1 MFDYINSLEREGL
14 IKLGKKYKVLGY
26 LSDFYNPYLSDNELR
41 KSVISKIEEENP
53 DETQV
58 QLGGKKKSHK
68 RQRSA
73 KRHNNHLKKQIIKKN
88 SKKQRDYGF
97 DINLKIKHT
106 PSYYSSNNCKIVA
119 IGDLHGDL
127 TVTIKSLKLAG
138 VIPLD
143 TPNYFKDI
151 KDIDDIEWIG
161 GSTIVVQV
169 GDQIDRCRP
178 NNWYRDICADDST
191 YEDEGSDLKIMEL
204 LDKLNDKAKFQD
216 GKIISILGNH
226 EIMNCVGDFRYVSPK
241 EFEEFG
247 HLYKVK
253 KVNNPNR
260 VFPYGYKERKQAF
273 SPGGIIARKY
283 AFNRKAIAQVGK
295 WIFVHGGLTP
305 QIALQYS
312 FDEMNEGISNWLLG
326 RRDRKTKEIFEAL
339 YDDDDNGI
347 FWTREFGDLGNWEE
361 ERSTKLFN
369 KTLDNVNKKNDR
381 QDDELADGLIMGHTP
396 QYMNNMGINSSC
408 NQRLWRVDIGASKAF
423 GPFAKSEYE
432 NQYRK
437 TAVLVIEN
445 DKCRILREK

>member
-41 KSVISKIEEENP
+41 KSIIAKIEEENP
-53 DETQV
+53 EETLV
-58 QLGGKKKSHK
+58 EHSKKKSQKKQKSLK
-68 RQRSA
+68 RQ
-73 KRHNNHLKKQIIKKN
+73 HNNFKKN
-88 SKKQRDYGF
+88 NLKSRSKKHRDLGY

-106 PSYYSSNNCKIVA
+106 PSYYPCRNNKIVA

-143 TPNYFKDI
+143 TPNYFKDL

-247 HLYKVK
+247 HFYKVK

-283 AFNRKAIAQVGK
+283 AFNRKAIVQVGK

-305 QIALQYS
+305 SIALQYS
-312 FDEMNEGISNWLLG
+312 FDEMNEGISDWLLG

-347 FWTREFGDLGNWEE
+347 FWTREFGDLGNWDD

-369 KTLDNVNKKNDR
+369 RTLDNVNKKNDR
-381 QDDELADGLIMGHTP
+381 QEEELADGLVMGHTP
-396 QYMNNMGINSSC
+396 QYMNNLGINSSC

-432 NQYRK
+432 NQFRK

>member
-1 MFDYINSLEREGL
+1 MLDYINSLEREGL
-14 IKLGKKYKVLGY
+14 IKLGKKHKVLGY
-26 LSDFYNPYLSDNELR
+26 LSDFYSPYLSDNELR
-41 KSVISKIEEENP
+41 KYIIKKIEEENP
-53 DETQV
+53 TEALIQH
-58 QLGGKKKSHK
+58 GGKK
-68 RQRSA
+68 RS
-73 KRHNNHLKKQIIKKN
+73 LKKQRTKRHHSINKQQSYKKQ
-88 SKKQRDYGF
+88 SKKQKDYGY
-97 DINLKIKHT
+97 DLNLKVKHT
-106 PSYYSSNNCKIVA
+106 PSYHKVDNCKIVA

-138 VIPLD
+138 VVPLD
-143 TPNYFKDI
+143 IPNYFKNLS
-151 KDIDDIEWIG
+151 DIDDIEWIG
-161 GSTIVVQV
+161 GNTIVVQV

-204 LDKLNDKAKFQD
+204 LDKLNEKAKYQG

-247 HLYKVK
+247 HFYKVK
-253 KVNNPNR
+253 KVKNPNR

-283 AFNRKAIAQVGK
+283 AFNRKAIVQVGK

-326 RRDRKTKEIFEAL
+326 RRDRKTKEIFESL

-347 FWTREFGDLGNWEE
+347 FWTREFGDLGNWNE
-361 ERSTKLFN
+361 ERSTKLFH

-381 QDDELADGLIMGHTP
+381 QEEELAEGLIMGHTP
-396 QYMNNMGINSSC
+396 QYMNNLGINSSC
-408 NQRLWRVDIGASKAF
+408 NQKLWRVDIGASKAF
-423 GPFAKSEYE
+423 GPFANSEYE
-432 NQYRK
+432 NQFRK

-445 DKCRILREK
+445 DKCRILKEK